1 MPHGWGPARG
11 RVLARAGLGILS
23 WVIPPDVVDEAVGD
37 GLAWE
42 MRLRSLPSRLG
53 VYFVL
58 GCALLSARPYPYV
71 IRQVTRGAE
80 RALAAA
86 GWQVPA
92 TTALTGVRRR
102 VGERPLEPVF
112 RRVCSALSP
121 GRAAWSHLGALL
133 LVAVDGTTVGVA
145 DSAANA
151 AAFGRGGGGG
161 GPASSP
167 AMRLVTLMACGTRGL
182 LGAAFGPVRGTGT
195 GEQALAGQLPGHLR
209 TGMLLLADRNFY
221 SWALW
226 HAAAAAGA
234 GLLRRVKASMD
245 LRVLR
250 ELPDG
255 SFLAHVNDPAAVHAR
270 NARNGQRRRR
280 GSRLGPETGPLPGMT
295 VRVIEFTVTVTAD
308 DGSTRASWYRLITTL
323 ADWRA
328 CPAAAL
334 AAAYARRWSA
344 ETGFAELKTA
354 LRGPGRLLRGR
365 TPELARQEL
374 WACLA
379 VYQALRTLIAR
390 AAARDGTDPGR
401 ISFTAARDAAELTL
415 GTSPDALDDALAA
428 AETEMLNAL
437 VPLRPGRIW
446 PRAAKKTRSPYKAR
460 GSRPGPLAQHGTCT
474 TAITAPGQTTPPITD
489 QARQPAQHAASP
501 P

>member
-1 MPHGWGPARG
+1 MPHGWGSARG
-11 RVLARAGLGILS
+11 RVLARVGLGILS

-58 GCALLSARPYPYV
+58 ACALLSARPYPQV
-71 IRQVTRGAE
+71 IRQVTRGVKQ
-80 RALAAA
+80 ALAAA

-92 TTALTGVRRR
+92 STALTGVRRR
-102 VGERPLEPVF
+102 VGERPLESVF

-121 GRAAWSHLGALL
+121 GRAAWSHLGGLL

-151 AAFGRGGGGG
+151 AAFGRGGGGA
-161 GPASSP
+161 GPAGSP

-182 LGAAFGPVRGTGT
+182 LDAVFGPVRGKGT
-195 GEQALAGQLPGHLR
+195 GEQALAGQLLGSLR
-209 TGMLLLADRNFY
+209 AGMLVLADRNFY

-226 HAAAAAGA
+226 HAAARTGA
-234 GLLRRVKASMD
+234 DLLWRATSSMQ
-245 LRVLR
+245 LTVLA

-255 SFLAHVNDPAAVHAR
+255 SFLAHVNDPAAVQAR
-270 NARNGQRRRR
+270 NRRNGQRRRR
-280 GSRLGPETGPLPGMT
+280 GSGLPPQTGPLPGMT
-295 VRVIEFTVTVTAD
+295 VRVIEFTVTVTGD
-308 DGSTRASWYRLITTL
+308 DGSTRTAWYRLITTL
-323 ADWRA
+323 PDHRRY
-328 CPAAAL
+328 PAADL
-334 AAAYARRWSA
+334 AAAYARRWA
-344 ETGFAELKTA
+344 IETGFAELKTA
-354 LRGPGRLLRGR
+354 LRGSGRLLRGR

-374 WACLA
+374 WAYLA

-390 AAARDGTDPGR
+390 AAARDGLDPAR

-415 GTSPDALDDALAA
+415 GTAPGSLDEALAA

-437 VPLRPGRIW
+437 VPLREGRIW
-446 PRAAKKTRSPYKAR
+446 PRAVKKTRSSYKSR

-474 TAITAPGQTTPPITD
+474 VTVPAPRRTTENTTD
-489 QARQPAQHAASP
+489 QARQPAQHAGSP

>member
-1 MPHGWGPARG
+1 
-11 RVLARAGLGILS
+11 
-23 WVIPPDVVDEAVGD
+23 VGD
-37 GLAWE
+37 AAAVAAV
-42 MRLRSLPSRLG
+42 PAG

-195 GEQALAGQLPGHLR
+195 GEQALAGQLLGHLR

-226 HAAAAAGA
+226 HAAAATGADPFAAGQGLDGPEGAAGA
-234 GLLRRVKASMD
+234 ARRV
-245 LRVLR
+245 V
-250 ELPDG
+250 
-255 SFLAHVNDPAAVHAR
+255 
-270 NARNGQRRRR
+270 
-280 GSRLGPETGPLPGMT
+280 PG
-295 VRVIEFTVTVTAD
+295 
-308 DGSTRASWYRLITTL
+308 
-323 ADWRA
+323 
-328 CPAAAL
+328 
-334 AAAYARRWSA
+334 
-344 ETGFAELKTA
+344 
-354 LRGPGRLLRGR
+354 
-365 TPELARQEL
+365 ARQ
-374 WACLA
+374 
-379 VYQALRTLIAR
+379 
-390 AAARDGTDPGR
+390 
-401 ISFTAARDAAELTL
+401 
-415 GTSPDALDDALAA
+415 
-428 AETEMLNAL
+428 
-437 VPLRPGRIW
+437 
-446 PRAAKKTRSPYKAR
+446 
-460 GSRPGPLAQHGTCT
+460 
-474 TAITAPGQTTPPITD
+474 
-489 QARQPAQHAASP
+489 
-501 P
+501 